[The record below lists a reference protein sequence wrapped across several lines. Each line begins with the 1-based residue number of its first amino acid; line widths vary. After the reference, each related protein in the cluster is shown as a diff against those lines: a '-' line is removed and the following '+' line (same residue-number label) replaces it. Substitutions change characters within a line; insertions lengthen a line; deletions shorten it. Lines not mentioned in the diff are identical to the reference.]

1 MLSGLLPK
9 YAQCYIHFTQRQTM
23 HPATAMPFLV
33 ALASGAT
40 GLALAVNHPAGSFAA
55 GSIALLCWIAFFS
68 WQHLWLIALPALL
81 PVLGF
86 APWTGWITFEEV
98 DILIFVVAAGGYLRM
113 AFPLQRIQTSK
124 TTGRGQGQPTLL
136 WLIVGLFAASV
147 IASMFRGFSD
157 AGGFGFGWFQG
168 YHEPMNSVRLG
179 KSFLQ
184 ALLLVP
190 LWRSAMG
197 TNPDQTNEFLSLGL
211 TLGLGASALTT
222 VWERAAFTG
231 LLNFSSDYRTTGLF
245 WEMHVGGAAL
255 DGFLALT
262 VPFAIRELISAR
274 SPTRGSI
281 AGCIC
286 ALAAYACLTTFS
298 RGVYLA
304 VPIGMT
310 VFFVLHTLQRRCL
323 MNKGLLVD
331 SSSSSL
337 QSGFLVIG
345 FGLIAGWMFQTSGY
359 RGAVSLLG
367 VIALALPL
375 APVLR
380 SLPGKQWM
388 IGSIGGLF
396 IAAIAAGLT
405 WLIPKGA
412 YITYILGFVSC
423 ALMITAQRRHPALN
437 QIAGPGALA
446 AFIATA
452 VAVVFVADH
461 WGGSLAVLPATASAA
476 VCMAIALIAG
486 RTKRPVWPT
495 TTHWQAIILG
505 LMGLT
510 IGTVGVFS
518 GGAYMGDRFST
529 GSRDLTHR
537 LDHWALGTNMLQSP
551 ADLWLGKG
559 LGRFPSN
566 YFMFGDPQEHPGD
579 YRLQQEGNER
589 YLRLTGGLH
598 VHDGWDQVLR
608 LTQRVSEPGIP
619 TTVSSQVRTAN
630 DISLRFELCEK
641 HLLYNA
647 ACITREVGVKAAPD
661 KWQAVSVELRGEK
674 VSHGPWYAPR
684 MIAFSVAVG
693 TGSGIAELD
702 KLQLNGRDG
711 RNMLTNGGFSD
722 GLAHWFFSSDKH
734 HLPWHIKN
742 MPMHVLFDQGIIGL
756 ALWVTLLGGVLLRLS
771 TGKARAHPLA
781 PVLAASL
788 VGFTI
793 VGMFDSLLDVPRIAT
808 LFYFLA
814 MIGLTLRKGGS
825 SADRGRLMATE
836 ETNPPKPRYDTYVKP
851 GRLAVLS
858 MSLLAIAMAI
868 SLLYFTK
875 FSDTDL
881 SRTPL
886 AEWVRSGKPW
896 LSEHVWLGAALL
908 PSLEA
913 IQDAIEPPPATGSPR
928 NQGKVR
934 ADTWTDSTA
943 TKFLLQVGPNR
954 GIKTIAQAAGIA
966 KAGSTVEV
974 DAGEYVDD
982 VAVWTQDRLTLRAM
996 GGRVKLIARGTLAQ
1010 AKAIWV
1016 IRGEHVSVEG
1026 FDFVGARAS
1035 EKNGAG
1041 IRFEKGSLRV
1051 KDCTFTENENGI
1063 LTSNQADSELEIE
1076 NSEFGYNGN
1085 GDGLSHNLYVGE
1097 IAQLSVTGSYFHH
1110 AKIGHL
1116 LKSRAAV
1123 NRIYYNRLTDET
1135 GGSASYELEFPN
1147 GGTAYVVGNIIQQ
1160 GSQTSNRRIISYGVE
1175 GNKWVNNELYLVN
1188 NTLVDNGPQ
1197 GGVFLHIRPSGVI
1210 VKAMNNILVGNGRLE
1225 SAGPG
1230 DYRNNFAVDW
1240 DEFEFAAREDY
1251 SLKPDSSLL
1260 GKEMNP
1266 GSVNGQ
1272 SLLPDRTYI
1281 HPHSTA
1287 PLSFPVS
1294 HPGALQNVRGR
1305 VIR

>member
-1 MLSGLLPK
+1 
-9 YAQCYIHFTQRQTM
+9 M
-23 HPATAMPFLV
+23 HPAAAMPFIV

-98 DILIFVVAAGGYLRM
+98 DILIFVVAAGGYMRM
-113 AFPLQRIQTSK
+113 AFPLQRIQTLK
-124 TTGRGQGQPTLL
+124 TNGRGQGQSTLL
-136 WLIVGLFAASV
+136 WLIVGLFAVSV

-184 ALLLVP
+184 AVLLVP
-190 LWRSAMG
+190 LWRSAMR
-197 TNPDQTNEFLSLGL
+197 TNPNQANEFLSLGL
-211 TLGLGASALTT
+211 MLGLGAAALTT

-262 VPFAIRELISAR
+262 VPFAVRELISTR
-274 SPTRGSI
+274 SPMRGSI
-281 AGCIC
+281 AACIC

-310 VFFVLHTLQRRCL
+310 VFFVLHTLQRRRL
-323 MNKGLLVD
+323 LNKGSPVD
-331 SSSSSL
+331 TSSSSL
-337 QSGFLVIG
+337 QGGILVIG
-345 FGLIAGWMFQTSGY
+345 FGLTAGWMFQTSGY

-388 IGSIGGLF
+388 VGSIGGLF
-396 IAAIAAGLT
+396 IAVTAAGLT

-412 YITYILGFVSC
+412 YIAYTLGFISC
-423 ALMITAQRRHPALN
+423 ALMTAAHHRRAALN

-446 AFIATA
+446 AFISTA
-452 VAVVFVADH
+452 VAVVLVAGH
-461 WGGSLAVLPATASAA
+461 WGGSLAIFPAATSATTCMVL
-476 VCMAIALIAG
+476 ALFAG
-486 RTKRPVWPT
+486 RASHSVWPT
-495 TTHWQAIILG
+495 TTRWQTSVLG

-510 IGTVGVFS
+510 IGIVGIFS

-537 LDHWALGTNMLQSP
+537 LDHWKLGTNMLQSP

-566 YFMFGDPQEHPGD
+566 FFLIGDPQQHPGD
-579 YRLQQEGNER
+579 YRLQHEESEHFV
-589 YLRLTGGLH
+589 RLTGGLH
-598 VHDGWDQVLR
+598 VRDGWDQVLR

-619 TTVSSQVRTAN
+619 TTVSTQVRTAN
-630 DISLRFELCEK
+630 TVSLRFEVCEK
-641 HLLYNA
+641 HLLYSA
-647 ACITREVGVKAAPD
+647 ACVTREVGVKSAPG
-661 KWQAVSVELRGEK
+661 KWQTISVELQGEK
-674 VSHGPWYAPR
+674 VSQGPWYAPR
-684 MIAFSVAVG
+684 LIAFSVAVG

-702 KLQLNGRDG
+702 KPQLNGQDG
-711 RNMLTNGGFSD
+711 RNMLANSDFSD
-722 GLAHWFFSSDKH
+722 GLAHWFFTSDRH

-742 MPMHVLFDQGIIGL
+742 MPLHVLFDQGIIGL
-756 ALWVTLLGGVLLRLS
+756 ALWITLLGGVLLRLS
-771 TGKARAHPLA
+771 TSKARAHPLA

-793 VGMFDSLLDVPRIAT
+793 VGLFDSLLDVPRIAT

-825 SADRGRLMATE
+825 SADQGRLMATE
-836 ETNPPKPRYDTYVKP
+836 ETNPTHPRYGTRVKP

-858 MSLLAIAMAI
+858 MSLLATSMAI
-868 SLLYFTK
+868 SLLYFNK

-896 LSEHVWLGAALL
+896 LSEHAWLGSILL
-908 PSLEA
+908 PSLEV

-928 NQGKVR
+928 TQGKVR
-934 ADTWTDSTA
+934 ADTWSDATA
-943 TKFLLQVGPNR
+943 RKFVIQVGPNR
-954 GIKTIAQAAGIA
+954 SIKTIAKAAGVA
-966 KAGSTVEV
+966 KADSTIEV

-982 VAVWTQDRLTLRAM
+982 VAVWNQDRLTLRAV
-996 GGRVKLIARGTLAQ
+996 GGRVKLISFGTLAE

-1026 FDFVGARAS
+1026 FDFVGAKAPD
-1035 EKNGAG
+1035 KNGAG

-1051 KDCTFTENENGI
+1051 KDCTFTNNENGI
-1063 LTSNQADSELEIE
+1063 LASNQANSELEIE

-1116 LKSRAAV
+1116 LKSRATV

-1147 GGTAYVVGNIIQQ
+1147 GGIAYVVGNVIQQ
-1160 GSQTSNRRIISYGVE
+1160 SSQTSNRRIISYGVE
-1175 GNKWVNNELYLVN
+1175 GNKWVKNELYLVN
-1188 NTLVDNGPQ
+1188 NTLVDNSPH
-1197 GGVFLHIRPSGVI
+1197 GGAFLHIRPSGVI
-1210 VKAMNNILVGNGRLE
+1210 VKAINNILVGEGDLE

-1230 DYRNNFAVDW
+1230 DYRNNFSVDW

-1251 SLKPDSSLL
+1251 RLKPDSSLL
-1260 GKEMNP
+1260 GKEMDP
-1266 GSVNGQ
+1266 GAANGQ
-1272 SLLPDRTYI
+1272 SLLPDRTYT

-1287 PLSFPVS
+1287 PLNFPAKD
-1294 HPGALQNVRGR
+1294 PGALQNVKLTPGQPPSSRR
-1305 VIR
+1305 